1 MTTYAFKALTLEGKK
16 AKGRVEAD
24 SEYRARAQLTELGH
38 TELDVKE
45 HKDLLHLEITKK
57 KVKRE
62 EVMHFS
68 RQLGAFVRAGVP
80 IVDAVTVIAQ
90 EVGNERFQKV
100 LIEVADALR
109 GGETFTDAM
118 AAHADIFPR
127 YYIDILRSAELTG
140 SLDVV
145 LEQLAGYIERDLEA
159 RRSVTSALVYPGI
172 VMALALVTVAVLTGF
187 VLPRFEDFFSSFDAK
202 LPLPTR
208 IMIGAGNFVESYWWA
223 VLLLIVAGVGGTIAV
238 LRTEPGKQK
247 RDKIVLRVAVI
258 GSVVRFAI
266 LERFCR
272 ILAAMVKAGVP
283 LPDAMSVATE
293 TTANRVFRGALGS
306 AREQM
311 INGEG
316 LAGPLDQT
324 GLFPG
329 VARQMVRVGE
339 ETGTL
344 DQQLETAAE
353 FYGLELKYKLK
364 KLTSL
369 FEPAIIV
376 FVGVVV
382 GFVAIA
388 MVSAMYGIFNQVDI
402 A

>member
-1 MTTYAFKALTLEGKK
+1 MTTYAYRALTLEGKK
-16 AKGRVEAD
+16 AKGRVDAE
-24 SEYRARAQLTELGH
+24 SQYRAQGQLTEMHL
-38 TELDVKE
+38 TEVRLKE
-45 HKDLLHLEITKK
+45 HKDLLHMELTKK

-80 IVDAVTVIAQ
+80 IVDAVNVIAQ
-90 EVGNERFQKV
+90 EASNERFKSV
-100 LIEVADALR
+100 LVEVSDALR

-118 AAHADIFPR
+118 ATHADVFPR
-127 YYIDILRSAELTG
+127 YYIDILHSAELTG
-140 SLDVV
+140 SLDAV
-145 LEQLAGYIERDLEA
+145 LDQLAEYIERDLEA
-159 RRSVTSALVYPGI
+159 RRSITSALVYPAI
-172 VMALALVTVAVLTGF
+172 VMVMALVTVAVLTGF
-187 VLPRFEDFFSSFDAK
+187 VLPRFEDFFESFDAE

-208 IMIGAGNFVESYWWA
+208 IMIGLGSFVGSYWWA
-223 VLLLIVAGVGGTIAV
+223 ILLSIVGGAAGIVLV
-238 LRTEPGKQK
+238 LRTEGGKQK
-247 RDKIVLRVAVI
+247 RDKALLKVAVI

-283 LPDAMSVATE
+283 LPDAMAVATD
-293 TTANRVFRGALGS
+293 TTANRVFRSALVG
-306 AREQM
+306 AREKM

-316 LAGPLDQT
+316 LAGPLDAT

-364 KLTSL
+364 KLTAL

-376 FVGVVV
+376 FVGLVV

-388 MVSAMYGIFNQVDI
+388 MVSAMYGIFDQVNI

>member
-1 MTTYAFKALTLEGKK
+1 MTTYAYKALTSEGKK
-16 AKGRVEAD
+16 AKGRVDAE
-24 SEYRARAQLTELGH
+24 SQYRAQGQLSDMHLVEVKL
-38 TELDVKE
+38 KE
-45 HKDLLHLEITKK
+45 HKDLLHMELTKK

-62 EVMHFS
+62 EIMHFS

-80 IVDAVTVIAQ
+80 IVDAVNVIAQ
-90 EVGNERFQKV
+90 EATNERFQSV
-100 LIEVADALR
+100 LVEVSDALR

-118 AAHADIFPR
+118 GAHADVFPR

-140 SLDVV
+140 SLDAV
-145 LEQLAGYIERDLEA
+145 LDQLAGYIERDLEA

-187 VLPRFEDFFSSFDAK
+187 VLPRFEEFFKSFDAK

-208 IMIGAGNFVESYWWA
+208 IMIALGSFVGNYWWA
-223 VLLLIVAGVGGTIAV
+223 ILLFIVGSVVGTIGV
-238 LRTEPGKQK
+238 LRTEGGKQK
-247 RDKIVLRVAVI
+247 RDRMILKVAVI

-283 LPDAMSVATE
+283 LPDAMAVATD
-293 TTANRVFRGALGS
+293 TTANRVFRSALAG
-306 AREQM
+306 AREKM
-311 INGEG
+311 INGDG
-316 LAGPLDQT
+316 LAEPLDAT

-329 VARQMVRVGE
+329 VAKQMVRVGE

-364 KLTSL
+364 KLTAL
-369 FEPAIIV
+369 FEPAIII
-376 FVGVVV
+376 FVGLVV

-388 MVSAMYGIFNQVDI
+388 MVSAMYGIFSQVKV
-402 A
+402 

>member
-1 MTTYAFKALTLEGKK
+1 VTTYAYTALTPAGTKTKGKVD
-16 AKGRVEAD
+16 AQ
-24 SEYRARAQLTELGH
+24 SEYRARAQLTEQGH
-38 TELDVKE
+38 TELKVKE
-45 HKDLLHLEITKK
+45 RKDLLHMELTKK
-57 KVKRE
+57 KVKRD

-80 IVDAVTVIAQ
+80 IIDAVTVIAQ
-90 EVGNERFQKV
+90 ETSNERFQKV
-100 LIEVADALR
+100 LNEVADALR

-118 AAHADIFPR
+118 AAHADVFPR
-127 YYIDILRSAELTG
+127 YYIDILHSAELTG
-140 SLDVV
+140 SLDAV
-145 LEQLAGYIERDLEA
+145 LDQLAGYIERDLEA
-159 RRSVTSALVYPGI
+159 RRSITSALIYPSI
-172 VMALALVTVAVLTGF
+172 VMAMAVVTVAVLTGF
-187 VLPRFEDFFSSFDAK
+187 VLPRFKEFFASFDAK

-208 IMIGAGNFVESYWWA
+208 ILIALGNFVGNFWWA
-223 VLLLIVAGVGGTIAV
+223 ILLTIVVVTLALVAG
-238 LRTEPGKQK
+238 LRTEGGKQK
-247 RDKIVLRVAVI
+247 RDKLLLKVAVI
-258 GSVVRFAI
+258 GGVVRYAI

-272 ILAAMVKAGVP
+272 ILGAMVKAGVP

-293 TTANRVFRGALGS
+293 TTANRVFRSALIS
-306 AREQM
+306 AREKM

-316 LAGPLDQT
+316 LAEPLDAT

-329 VARQMVRVGE
+329 VAKQMVRVGE

-388 MVSAMYGIFNQVDI
+388 MVSAMYGIFNQVNI

>member
-1 MTTYAFKALTLEGKK
+1 MTTYVYKALTPDGKK
-16 AKGRVEAD
+16 AKGRVEA
-24 SEYRARAQLTELGH
+24 ETLYRAKGQLTELQLFEVQLKERKDILHG
-38 TELDVKE
+38 ELN
-45 HKDLLHLEITKK
+45 TK

-80 IVDAVTVIAQ
+80 IIDAVTVIGQ
-90 EVGNERFQKV
+90 EATNERFQKV
-100 LIEVADALR
+100 LAEVADALR

-118 AAHADIFPR
+118 AVHADVFPR
-127 YYIDILRSAELTG
+127 YYIDILHSAELTG
-140 SLDVV
+140 SLDAV
-145 LEQLAGYIERDLEA
+145 LDQLAGYIERDLEA
-159 RRSVTSALVYPGI
+159 RRSITSALIYPAI
-172 VMALALVTVAVLTGF
+172 VMVMAFVTVAILTGF
-187 VLPRFEDFFSSFDAK
+187 VLPRFEEFFKSFNAK

-208 IMIGAGNFVESYWWA
+208 IMIGLGSFVGNYWWA
-223 VLLLIVAGVGGTIAV
+223 ILLFIAV
-238 LRTEPGKQK
+238 TVVGNVAILRTEGGKEK
-247 RDKIVLRVAVI
+247 RDKLLLKVAVL
-258 GSVVRFAI
+258 GPVVRFSI

-272 ILAAMVKAGVP
+272 ILSAMVRAGVP
-283 LPDAMSVATE
+283 LPDAMAVATD
-293 TTANRVFRGALGS
+293 TTANRVFRSALVG
-306 AREQM
+306 AREKM
-311 INGEG
+311 INGDG
-316 LAGPLDQT
+316 LAQPLDDT

-329 VARQMVRVGE
+329 VAKQMVRVGE

-376 FVGVVV
+376 FVGLVV

-388 MVSAMYGIFNQVDI
+388 MVSAMYGIFNQVKI
-402 A
+402 K

>member
-1 MTTYAFKALTLEGKK
+1 MTTYAYTALTPAGTKTRGK
-16 AKGRVEAD
+16 VEAQ
-24 SEYRARAQLTELGH
+24 SEYRARAQLTESGH
-38 TELDVKE
+38 TDLKVRER
-45 HKDLLHLEITKK
+45 KDLLHLEITKK

-80 IVDAVTVIAQ
+80 IVDAVNVIGQ
-90 EVGNERFQKV
+90 ETGNERFQAV
-100 LIEVADALR
+100 LVEVADALR

-118 AAHADIFPR
+118 AVHTDVFPR
-127 YYIDILRSAELTG
+127 YYVDILRSAELTG
-140 SLDVV
+140 SLDAV
-145 LEQLAGYIERDLEA
+145 LDQLAGYIERDLEA
-159 RRSVTSALVYPGI
+159 RRSITSALVYPGI
-172 VMALALVTVAVLTGF
+172 VMVLALITVAVLTGF
-187 VLPRFEDFFSSFDAK
+187 VLPRFEDFFVSFDAK

-208 IMIGAGNFVESYWWA
+208 ILIGAGNFVESFWWA
-223 VLLLIVAGVGGTIAV
+223 ILLFIAVSVGGTLGV
-238 LRTEPGKQK
+238 LRTEGGKQR
-247 RDKIVLRVAVI
+247 RDKLILRVAVI

-293 TTANRVFRGALGS
+293 TTANRVFRSALGG
-306 AREQM
+306 AREKM

-316 LAGPLDQT
+316 LAEPLDHT

-376 FVGVVV
+376 FVGLVV

-388 MVSAMYGIFNQVDI
+388 MVSAMYGIFNQVEI
-402 A
+402 S

>member
-1 MTTYAFKALTLEGKK
+1 VTTYAYKALTLDGKK
-16 AKGRVEAD
+16 AKGRVEAE
-24 SEYRARAQLTELGH
+24 SQYRAQGQLVDMHLTE
-38 TELDVKE
+38 VKLKE
-45 HKDLLHLEITKK
+45 RKDLLHIEITKK

-80 IVDAVTVIAQ
+80 IVDAVTVIGQ
-90 EVGNERFQKV
+90 EATNERFQQV
-100 LIEVADALR
+100 LTEVADALR

-118 AAHADIFPR
+118 AVHSDVFPK
-127 YYIDILRSAELTG
+127 YYIDILHSAELTG
-140 SLDVV
+140 SLDAV
-145 LEQLAGYIERDLEA
+145 LDQLAGYIERDLEA
-159 RRSVTSALVYPGI
+159 RRSITSALIYPAI
-172 VMALALVTVAVLTGF
+172 VMCMAFLTVAVLTGF
-187 VLPRFEDFFSSFDAK
+187 VLPRFEDFFKSFDAK

-208 IMIGAGNFVESYWWA
+208 IMIGAGSFVGNYWWA
-223 VLLLIVAGVGGTIAV
+223 ILLFIFVTVVGNIAI
-238 LRTEPGKQK
+238 LRTEGGKQK
-247 RDKIVLRVAVI
+247 RDKLLLKVAVI
-258 GSVVRFAI
+258 GPVVRFAI

-272 ILAAMVKAGVP
+272 ILSAMVRAGVP
-283 LPDAMSVATE
+283 LPDAMAVATD
-293 TTANRVFRGALGS
+293 TTANRVFRAALVG
-306 AREQM
+306 AREKM

-316 LAGPLDQT
+316 LAEPLDDT

-329 VARQMVRVGE
+329 VAKQMVRVGE

-376 FVGVVV
+376 FVGLVV

-388 MVSAMYGIFNQVDI
+388 MVSAMYGIFNQVKV
-402 A
+402 

>member
-1 MTTYAFKALTLEGKK
+1 VTTYAYTALTPEGTKT
-16 AKGRVEAD
+16 KGKLDAE
-24 SEYRARAQLTELGH
+24 SEYRANAKLRELNLTGAK
-38 TELDVKE
+38 VKA
-45 HKDLLHLEITKK
+45 HKDLLHMELTKK

-62 EVMHFS
+62 EIMHFS

-80 IVDAVTVIAQ
+80 IVDAVNVIAE
-90 EVGNERFQKV
+90 EVSNERFQAV
-100 LIEVADALR
+100 LVEVSDALR

-118 AAHADIFPR
+118 ALHDDVFPR
-127 YYIDILRSAELTG
+127 YYIDILRSAEMTG
-140 SLDVV
+140 ALDAV
-145 LEQLAGYIERDLEA
+145 LDQLAGYIERDLEA
-159 RRSVTSALVYPGI
+159 RRSITSALVYPGI
-172 VMALALVTVAVLTGF
+172 VMAMALVTVAVLTGF
-187 VLPRFEDFFSSFDAK
+187 VLPRFKEFFISFDAK

-208 IMIGAGNFVESYWWA
+208 IMIGLGDFVGTFWWA
-223 VLLLIVAGVGGTIAV
+223 ILLFIAVSIGGTIAV
-238 LRTEPGKQK
+238 LRTEGGKEK
-247 RDKIVLRVAVI
+247 RDKLILRVAVI

-293 TTANRVFRGALGS
+293 TTANRVFRAALTS
-306 AREQM
+306 AREKM

-316 LAGPLDQT
+316 LAEPLDGT

-329 VARQMVRVGE
+329 VAKQMVRVGE

-344 DQQLETAAE
+344 EQQLETAAE

-376 FVGVVV
+376 FVGLVV

-388 MVSAMYGIFNQVDI
+388 MVSAMYGIFNQVEI
-402 A
+402 T

>member
-1 MTTYAFKALTLEGKK
+1 VTTYAYNALTLEGGKT
-16 AKGRVEAD
+16 KGRVEAD
-24 SEYRARAQLTELGH
+24 TEYRARAQLTERGLSGVN
-38 TELDVKE
+38 VKE

-62 EVMHFS
+62 DVMHFS

-100 LIEVADALR
+100 LLEVADALR

-118 AAHADIFPR
+118 AAHADVFPR

-172 VMALALVTVAVLTGF
+172 VMVLALVTVAVLTGF

-208 IMIGAGNFVESYWWA
+208 IMIGAGNLVESYWWA
-223 VLLLIVAGVGGTIAV
+223 GLLLVAGSVGGTIAI
-238 LRTEPGKQK
+238 LRTEGGKQK
-247 RDKIVLRVAVI
+247 RDKLILRVAVI

-293 TTANRVFRGALGS
+293 TTANRVFRTALGS

-316 LAGPLDQT
+316 LARPLDQT

-388 MVSAMYGIFNQVDI
+388 MVSAMYGIFNQVEI

>member
-1 MTTYAFKALTLEGKK
+1 VTTYAYKALDLDGKK
-16 AKGRVEAD
+16 AKGRVDAD
-24 SEYRARAQLTELGH
+24 SQYRAQGQLTDMHL
-38 TELDVKE
+38 TEVKLKE
-45 HKDLLHLEITKK
+45 HTGVLHMELTKK

-80 IVDAVTVIAQ
+80 IVDAVNVIA
-90 EVGNERFQKV
+90 EEATNERFQKV
-100 LIEVADALR
+100 LIEVSDALR

-118 AAHADIFPR
+118 ASHADVFPR

-140 SLDVV
+140 SLDAV
-145 LEQLAGYIERDLEA
+145 LDQLAGYIERDLEA
-159 RRSVTSALVYPGI
+159 RRSITSALVYPGI
-172 VMALALVTVAVLTGF
+172 VMVMALVTVAVLTGF
-187 VLPRFEDFFSSFDAK
+187 VLPRFKDFFESFDAK

-208 IMIGAGNFVESYWWA
+208 IMIGLGQFVGNYWWA
-223 VLLLIVAGVGGTIAV
+223 ILLFIAV
-238 LRTEPGKQK
+238 SVLGTVVILRTEGGKQK
-247 RDKIVLRVAVI
+247 RDKAILKVAVI

-283 LPDAMSVATE
+283 LPDAMTVATE
-293 TTANRVFRGALGS
+293 TTANRVFRSALIGA
-306 AREQM
+306 RDKM

-316 LAGPLDQT
+316 LAEPLDAT

-329 VARQMVRVGE
+329 VAKQMVRVGE

-376 FVGVVV
+376 FVGLVV

-388 MVSAMYGIFNQVDI
+388 MVSAMYGIFNQVNI
-402 A
+402 T

>member
-1 MTTYAFKALTLEGKK
+1 VTTYAYNALTLEGAKS
-16 AKGRVEAD
+16 KGRVEAD
-24 SEYRARAQLTELGH
+24 TEYRARALLTERGLTGVN
-38 TELDVKE
+38 VKE

-90 EVGNERFQKV
+90 EVSNERFQKV
-100 LIEVADALR
+100 LLEVADALR

-118 AAHADIFPR
+118 GVHADVFPR

-172 VMALALVTVAVLTGF
+172 VMVLALVTVAVLTGF

-208 IMIGAGNFVESYWWA
+208 IMIGAGNLVESYWWA
-223 VLLLIVAGVGGTIAV
+223 GFLLIAVSVGGTIAI
-238 LRTEPGKQK
+238 LRTEGGKQK
-247 RDKIVLRVAVI
+247 RDKLILRVAVI

-293 TTANRVFRGALGS
+293 TTANRVFRSALGS

-316 LAGPLDQT
+316 LARPLDQT

-388 MVSAMYGIFNQVDI
+388 MVSAMYGIFNQVEI